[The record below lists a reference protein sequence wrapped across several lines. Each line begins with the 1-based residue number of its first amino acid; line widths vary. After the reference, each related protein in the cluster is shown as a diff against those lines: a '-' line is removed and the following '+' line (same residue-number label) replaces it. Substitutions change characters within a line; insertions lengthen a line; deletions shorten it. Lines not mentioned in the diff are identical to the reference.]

1 MSSPEP
7 ESSTQPGATVEGSD
21 ARLQDFRARLSDI
34 KRYAEIDTRDD
45 FATLSGVREIDY
57 QLITEPPPPYPAGNT
72 DAQTKISEE
81 LLKIQSRAEI
91 DTRDDFATLSGV
103 REIDYQ
109 LTEPPPA
116 YSAGN
121 TDAQTKISE
130 ELLEI
135 QSRERYDQMDR
146 LASLRDMTQVERLTE
161 SSVPAADDRQAR
173 IAAKTTELRQRWQVE
188 RDVHEA
194 NTAGREAQE
203 ADDLGLSH
211 SLWLPGY

>member
-7 ESSTQPGATVEGSD
+7 ESSPQPEATAEGGD

-45 FATLSGVREIDY
+45 FATLSGVREINNG
-57 QLITEPPPPYPAGNT
+57 LTEPPPPYSADNT
-72 DAQTKISEE
+72 DAQTNINE
-81 LLKIQSRAEI
+81 
-91 DTRDDFATLSGV
+91 D
-103 REIDYQ
+103 
-109 LTEPPPA
+109 
-116 YSAGN
+116 
-121 TDAQTKISE
+121 
-130 ELLEI
+130 LLEI

-146 LASLRDMTQVERLTE
+146 LASLRDMTQVEQLTE

-194 NTAGREAQE
+194 NAAGREAQE
-203 ADDLGLSH
+203 ADDIGLSH
-211 SLWLPGY
+211 SLWRPDY